1 MREKYCKLVH
11 RRRGK
16 NGISVIEIKGY
27 FRILEQ
33 KKVLKIEIHKNKI
46 L

>member
-11 RRRGK
+11 RKGGGG
-16 NGISVIEIKGY
+16 NSEIEIKGY